1 MKRLVIVLL
10 VLAVV
15 SLALYAGMRVR
26 RWRRAEE
33 EKRLREIH
41 TLTGNVTSHPDF
53 RSRILGVK
61 RRIWVY
67 LPPSYDADPERRFPV
82 LYLQDGQNVFDGA
95 TAFLAGREWEADETA
110 ERLIDDGRIEPLII
124 VAVDNGGERR
134 VDEYTPAPD
143 ATDHGG
149 GADLYGRMLT
159 EELKPWVDQTYQTRP
174 DREDTGIGGSSLG
187 ALVSLWV
194 GLSHPEIF
202 GKIAALSPSVW
213 WDDGYILRF
222 IAALPAR
229 PDTRIWVDIG
239 TEEGGRS
246 LVDARRLRD
255 ALLARGWREG
265 EDLHYLEAA
274 GARHNETAWAKRF
287 PEVLEFLYPPR
298 APESAPAGPSPSSPP
313 EGPAAR

>member
-10 VLAVV
+10 VLTVV
-15 SLALYAGMRVR
+15 SLALYAGVQVR

-41 TLTGNVTSHPDF
+41 TLTGNVTSYPDF
-53 RSRILGVK
+53 RSRILGGK
-61 RRIWVY
+61 RRIWVC
-67 LPPSYDADPERRFPV
+67 LPPSYDSDPERRFPV

-95 TAFLAGREWEADETA
+95 TAFLAGHEWEADETA
-110 ERLIDDGRIEPLII
+110 ERLIEQGRIEPLII
-124 VAVDNGGERR
+124 VAVDNAGARR

-143 ATDHGG
+143 ARDHGG
-149 GADLYGRMLT
+149 GADLYGRMLV
-159 EELKPWVDQTYQTRP
+159 EELKPWVDQTWRTRA

-194 GLSHPEIF
+194 GFSHPEIF

-222 IAALPAR
+222 VAALPEK

-246 LVDARRLRD
+246 LEDARRLRD

-265 EDLHYLEAA
+265 GDLRYVEAE
-274 GARHNETAWAKRF
+274 GARHGETAWARRL
-287 PEVLEFLYPPR
+287 PEVLQFLYPPGPPASA
-298 APESAPAGPSPSSPP
+298 APGPVPGSPP
-313 EGPAAR
+313 GGPAAR

>member
-10 VLAVV
+10 VLALV
-15 SLALYAGMRVR
+15 SLALYAGVRVR
-26 RWRRAEE
+26 RWRRAEK

-41 TLTGNVTSHPDF
+41 TLTGDVTSHPDF
-53 RSRILGVK
+53 RSRILGGK

-67 LPPSYDADPERRFPV
+67 LPPSYGSDPERRFPV

-134 VDEYTPAPD
+134 IDEYTPAPD
-143 ATDHGG
+143 ARDHGG

-159 EELKPWVDQTYQTRP
+159 EELKPWVDQTYRTRP

-222 IAALPAR
+222 VTALPEK

-239 TEEGGRS
+239 TKEGGRS
-246 LVDARRLRD
+246 LADARRLRD

-265 EDLHYLEAA
+265 RDLRYVEAA
-274 GARHNETAWAKRF
+274 GARHGESAWAKRF

-298 APESAPAGPSPSSPP
+298 PPESAPARPSPGSPP
-313 EGPAAR
+313 GGPTAR